1 MPDSDPKE
9 AQAPNPL
16 DLFRLDGRAALVTGG
31 SRGLGAVMAEALSF
45 AGARV
50 SVTSRS
56 LGDAQARAAQ
66 IAAATAGPALG
77 VELEATDTEA
87 VAGTTLGVAMEATD
101 ETSVEAAVAAVV
113 ERFGGLDILVN
124 NAGILVRGAIGDLE
138 RAEFEE
144 SLAVNVT
151 GPWLVC
157 RAAAPHLWESGC
169 GRVINVSSTFG
180 LVAAP
185 DRTAYTSSKG
195 AVVQLTRA
203 LAMEWAPRGVNV
215 NAIAPGP
222 FLTEMNL
229 AHEHSEH
236 SVRVIGQEVAL
247 RRWGEMHEIAGAAIY
262 LASDASSYVTGSV
275 LTVDGG
281 WTAH

>member
-1 MPDSDPKE
+1 
-9 AQAPNPL
+9 
-16 DLFRLDGRAALVTGG
+16 
-31 SRGLGAVMAEALSF
+31 MAEALSG

-50 SVTSRS
+50 AVTSRS
-56 LGDAQARAAQ
+56 LADAEAKAAA
-66 IAAATAGPALG
+66 IAAATGAKTLG
-77 VELEATDTEA
+77 VE
-87 VAGTTLGVAMEATD
+87 MEATD
-101 ETSVEAAVAAVV
+101 SSAVEAAVAAVV
-113 ERFGGLDILVN
+113 ERFGGLDIVVN
-124 NAGILVRGAIGDLE
+124 NAGILVRGAIGELD
-138 RAEFEE
+138 RSEFDE

-157 RAAAPHLWESGC
+157 RAAGPHLWESQC

-180 LVAAP
+180 LVAAA

-203 LAMEWAPRGVNV
+203 LALEWAPHGVNV

-229 AHEHSEH
+229 AHQHSEH

-247 RRWGEMHEIAGAAIY
+247 RRWGELHEIAGAAIY

>member
-1 MPDSDPKE
+1 M
-9 AQAPNPL
+9 
-16 DLFRLDGRAALVTGG
+16 TGG
-31 SRGLGAVMAEALSF
+31 SRGLGAVMAEALSY
-45 AGARV
+45 AGASV
-50 SVTSRS
+50 AVTSRS
-56 LGDAQARAAQ
+56 RRGAQTKADE
-66 IAAATAGPALG
+66 IAAATG
-77 VELEATDTEA
+77 V
-87 VAGTTLGVAMEATD
+87 TTLAVAMEYTD
-101 ETSVEAAVAAVV
+101 TDSVEAAVACVV

-138 RAEFEE
+138 RDEFEE

-151 GPWLVC
+151 GPWLTC
-157 RAAAPHLWESGC
+157 RAASRPLQDSGH
-169 GRVINVSSTFG
+169 GRVINVASTFG

-195 AVVQLTRA
+195 AIIQLTRA
-203 LAMEWAPRGVNV
+203 LAMEWAPHGVNV

-222 FLTEMNL
+222 FLTEMNQ
-229 AHEHSEH
+229 AHQHSEH

-247 RRWGEMHEIAGAAIY
+247 RRWGELHEIAGAAIY

>member
-1 MPDSDPKE
+1 
-9 AQAPNPL
+9 
-16 DLFRLDGRAALVTGG
+16 VTGG

-50 SVTSRS
+50 AVTSRS
-56 LGDAQARAAQ
+56 VSDAEAKAYD
-66 IAAATAGPALG
+66 IASATGGEAMG
-77 VELEATDTEA
+77 VE
-87 VAGTTLGVAMEATD
+87 MEAT
-101 ETSVEAAVAAVV
+101 ETESVEAAVAHTV

-124 NAGILVRGAIGDLE
+124 NAGILVRGAIGDLQ

-144 SLAVNVT
+144 SLTVNVT
-151 GPWLVC
+151 GPWLAC
-157 RAAAPHLWESGC
+157 RAAAQPLQDSSR
-169 GRVINVSSTFG
+169 GRVINVASTFG

-195 AVVQLTRA
+195 AIVQLTRA
-203 LAMEWAPRGVNV
+203 LAMEWAPHSVNV

-222 FLTEMNL
+222 FLTEMNV

-247 RRWGEMHEIAGAAIY
+247 RRWGKLHEIAGAAIY

>member
-1 MPDSDPKE
+1 M
-9 AQAPNPL
+9 PNPL

-50 SVTSRS
+50 AVTSRA
-56 LGDAQARAAQ
+56 LADAQAKAAE
-66 IAAATAGPALG
+66 IAATTAGATLG
-77 VELEATDTEA
+77 VE
-87 VAGTTLGVAMEATD
+87 MEATD
-101 ETSVEAAVAAVV
+101 EASVEAAVAAVA

-124 NAGILVRGAIGDLE
+124 NAGILVRGAIVDLQ

-157 RAAAPHLWESGC
+157 RAAGPHLWESGC

-195 AVVQLTRA
+195 AIVQLTRA

-229 AHEHSEH
+229 AHQHSEH

-247 RRWGEMHEIAGAAIY
+247 RRWGEMHEITGAAIY
-262 LASDASSYVTGSV
+262 LASEASSYVTGSV

>member
-1 MPDSDPKE
+1 
-9 AQAPNPL
+9 
-16 DLFRLDGRAALVTGG
+16 
-31 SRGLGAVMAEALSF
+31 MAEALSF

-50 SVTSRS
+50 AVTSRS
-56 LGDAQARAAQ
+56 LDDAAAKAAE
-66 IAAATAGPALG
+66 IAAATGIETLG
-77 VELEATDTEA
+77 VEMEATDTEA
-87 VAGTTLGVAMEATD
+87 VA
-101 ETSVEAAVAAVV
+101 AAVSSVAA
-113 ERFGGLDILVN
+113 RFGGLDILVN
-124 NAGILVRGAIGDLE
+124 NAGILVRGAIGDLQ

-203 LAMEWAPRGVNV
+203 LALEWAPRGVNV

-222 FLTEMNL
+222 FLTEMNV
-229 AHEHSEH
+229 AHQHSEH

-247 RRWGEMHEIAGAAIY
+247 RRWGELHEIAGAAIY

>member
-1 MPDSDPKE
+1 M
-9 AQAPNPL
+9 
-16 DLFRLDGRAALVTGG
+16 TGG

-45 AGARV
+45 TGARV
-50 SVTSRS
+50 AVTSRS
-56 LGDAQARAAQ
+56 VSDAEAKAAE
-66 IAAATAGPALG
+66 IASATGSATLG
-77 VELEATDTEA
+77 VE
-87 VAGTTLGVAMEATD
+87 MEATD
-101 ETSVEAAVAAVV
+101 AESVETAVADVV
-113 ERFGGLDILVN
+113 KRFGGLDILVN
-124 NAGILVRGAIGDLE
+124 NAGILVRGAIGDLQP
-138 RAEFEE
+138 AEFEE

-151 GPWLVC
+151 GPWLAC

-195 AVVQLTRA
+195 AIVQLTRA

-222 FLTEMNL
+222 FLTEMNR
-229 AHEHSEH
+229 AHQHSEH
-236 SVRVIGQEVAL
+236 SIRVIGQEVAL
-247 RRWGEMHEIAGAAIY
+247 RRWGELHEIAGAAIY

>member
-1 MPDSDPKE
+1 M
-9 AQAPNPL
+9 
-16 DLFRLDGRAALVTGG
+16 TGG

-50 SVTSRS
+50 AVTSRS
-56 LGDAQARAAQ
+56 MSDAEAKAAE
-66 IAAATAGPALG
+66 IASATGGAALG
-77 VELEATDTEA
+77 VE
-87 VAGTTLGVAMEATD
+87 MEATD
-101 ETSVEAAVAAVV
+101 AESVETAVADVV
-113 ERFGGLDILVN
+113 KRFGGLDILVN
-124 NAGILVRGAIGDLE
+124 NAGILVRGAIGDLQQS
-138 RAEFEE
+138 EFEE
-144 SLAVNVT
+144 SMAVNVT
-151 GPWLVC
+151 GPWLAC
-157 RAAAPHLWESGC
+157 RASAPHLWESGC
-169 GRVINVSSTFG
+169 GRVINVASTFG

-203 LAMEWAPRGVNV
+203 LAMEWAPQGVNV

-222 FLTEMNL
+222 FLTEMNM
-229 AHEHSEH
+229 AHQHSEH

>member
-1 MPDSDPKE
+1 M
-9 AQAPNPL
+9 
-16 DLFRLDGRAALVTGG
+16 TGG

-50 SVTSRS
+50 AVTSRS
-56 LGDAQARAAQ
+56 LDDAQARAAE
-66 IAAATAGPALG
+66 ISAATAGLTLG
-77 VELEATDTEA
+77 VE
-87 VAGTTLGVAMEATD
+87 MEATD
-101 ETSVEAAVAAVV
+101 EASVEAAVAAVV
-113 ERFGGLDILVN
+113 ERFGSLDILVN

-138 RAEFEE
+138 RAEFDE

-157 RAAAPHLWESGC
+157 RAAAQPLWDSGR

-180 LVAAP
+180 LVAAA

-195 AVVQLTRA
+195 AIVQLTRA

-229 AHEHSEH
+229 AHQHSEH

>member
-1 MPDSDPKE
+1 M
-9 AQAPNPL
+9 
-16 DLFRLDGRAALVTGG
+16 VTGG
-31 SRGLGAVMAEALSF
+31 SRGLGAVMAEALSY
-45 AGARV
+45 AGASV
-50 SVTSRS
+50 AVTSRS
-56 LGDAQARAAQ
+56 LSDAEAKASE
-66 IAAATAGPALG
+66 ISSATGGEALG
-77 VELEATDTEA
+77 VEMEATDTE
-87 VAGTTLGVAMEATD
+87 
-101 ETSVEAAVAAVV
+101 SVGAAVSGAV

-124 NAGILVRGAIGDLE
+124 NAGILVRGAIGDLK

-144 SLAVNVT
+144 SLTVNVT

-195 AVVQLTRA
+195 AVVQLTKA
-203 LAMEWAPRGVNV
+203 LAMEWAPHGVNV

-222 FLTEMNL
+222 FLTEMNV
-229 AHEHSEH
+229 AHQHSEH

-247 RRWGEMHEIAGAAIY
+247 RRWGELHEIAGAAIY

>member
-1 MPDSDPKE
+1 M
-9 AQAPNPL
+9 
-16 DLFRLDGRAALVTGG
+16 TGG
-31 SRGLGAVMAEALSF
+31 SRGLGAVMAEALSY

-50 SVTSRS
+50 AVTSRS
-56 LGDAQARAAQ
+56 LADAQAKAAE
-66 IAAATAGPALG
+66 IASATGTETLG
-77 VELEATDTEA
+77 VEMEATDTGA
-87 VAGTTLGVAMEATD
+87 
-101 ETSVEAAVAAVV
+101 VEAAVAGVV
-113 ERFGGLDILVN
+113 ERFGGLGILVN
-124 NAGILVRGAIGDLE
+124 NAGILVRGAIGDIE
-138 RAEFEE
+138 RGEFEE

-151 GPWLVC
+151 GPWLAC
-157 RAAAPHLWESGC
+157 RAAGPHLWESGH

-203 LAMEWAPRGVNV
+203 LAMEWAPKGVNV
-215 NAIAPGP
+215 NTIAPGP
-222 FLTEMNL
+222 FLTEMNR
-229 AHEHSEH
+229 AHQHSEH

-247 RRWGEMHEIAGAAIY
+247 RRWGELPEIAGATIY

>member
-1 MPDSDPKE
+1 M
-9 AQAPNPL
+9 
-16 DLFRLDGRAALVTGG
+16 TGG

-50 SVTSRS
+50 AVTSRS
-56 LGDAQARAAQ
+56 VSGAEAKAAE
-66 IAAATAGPALG
+66 IASATGSATLG
-77 VELEATDTEA
+77 VE
-87 VAGTTLGVAMEATD
+87 MEATD
-101 ETSVEAAVAAVV
+101 AESVETAVAAAVK
-113 ERFGGLDILVN
+113 RFGGLDILVN
-124 NAGILVRGAIGDLE
+124 NAGILVRGAIGDLQP
-138 RAEFEE
+138 AQFEE
-144 SLAVNVT
+144 SMAVNVT
-151 GPWLVC
+151 GPWLAC
-157 RAAAPHLWESGC
+157 RASAPHLWESGC
-169 GRVINVSSTFG
+169 GRVINVASTFG

-203 LAMEWAPRGVNV
+203 LAMEWAPQGVNV

-229 AHEHSEH
+229 AHQHSEH
-236 SVRVIGQEVAL
+236 SIRVIGQEVAL

>member
-1 MPDSDPKE
+1 M
-9 AQAPNPL
+9 
-16 DLFRLDGRAALVTGG
+16 TGG

-50 SVTSRS
+50 AVTSRS
-56 LGDAQARAAQ
+56 LDDAQTKAAE
-66 IAAATAGPALG
+66 IASATGI
-77 VELEATDTEA
+77 E
-87 VAGTTLGVAMEATD
+87 TLGVAMEATD

-124 NAGILVRGAIGDLE
+124 NAGILVRGAIGDLGM
-138 RAEFEE
+138 AEFEE

-151 GPWLVC
+151 GPWLAC
-157 RAAAPHLWESGC
+157 RAAARPLWDSGR

-195 AVVQLTRA
+195 AIVQLTRA
-203 LAMEWAPRGVNV
+203 LAMEWAPRAVNV

-229 AHEHSEH
+229 AHQHSEH

>member
-1 MPDSDPKE
+1 M
-9 AQAPNPL
+9 
-16 DLFRLDGRAALVTGG
+16 TGG
-31 SRGLGAVMAEALSF
+31 SRGLGAVMAEALSY

-50 SVTSRS
+50 AVSSRS
-56 LGDAQARAAQ
+56 LADAQARADK
-66 IAAATAGPALG
+66 IASTTGAETMG
-77 VELEATDTEA
+77 VE
-87 VAGTTLGVAMEATD
+87 MEATD
-101 ETSVEAAVAAVV
+101 ADAVDTAVAGVV
-113 ERFGGLDILVN
+113 ERFGGLDILIN
-124 NAGILVRGAIGDLE
+124 NAGILVRGAIGDIE
-138 RAEFEE
+138 RGQFEE

-151 GPWLVC
+151 GPWLAC
-157 RAAAPHLWESGC
+157 RAAGPHLWESGH

-195 AVVQLTRA
+195 AIVQLTRA
-203 LAMEWAPRGVNV
+203 LAMEWAPHGVNV
-215 NAIAPGP
+215 NTIAPGP

-229 AHEHSEH
+229 AHQHSEH

-247 RRWGEMHEIAGAAIY
+247 RRWGELPEIAGAAIY

>member
-1 MPDSDPKE
+1 M
-9 AQAPNPL
+9 
-16 DLFRLDGRAALVTGG
+16 TGG

-50 SVTSRS
+50 AVTSRN
-56 LGDAQARAAQ
+56 LDDARAKASK
-66 IAAATAGPALG
+66 IASAT
-77 VELEATDTEA
+77 
-87 VAGTTLGVAMEATD
+87 AGTTLGVAMEATD
-101 ETSVEAAVAAVV
+101 ETSIEAAVAAVV

-124 NAGILVRGAIGDLE
+124 NAGILVRGAIGDLG

-151 GPWLVC
+151 GPWLAC
-157 RAAAPHLWESGC
+157 RAAAQPLWDSGR

-180 LVAAP
+180 LVAAA

-195 AVVQLTRA
+195 AIVQLTRA

>member
-1 MPDSDPKE
+1 
-9 AQAPNPL
+9 
-16 DLFRLDGRAALVTGG
+16 
-31 SRGLGAVMAEALSF
+31 MAEALSG

-50 SVTSRS
+50 AVTSRS
-56 LGDAQARAAQ
+56 LADAEAKAAE
-66 IAAATAGPALG
+66 IAAATGAETLG
-77 VELEATDTEA
+77 VE
-87 VAGTTLGVAMEATD
+87 MEATD
-101 ETSVEAAVAAVV
+101 SSAVEAAVAAVV
-113 ERFGGLDILVN
+113 ERFGGLDIVVN
-124 NAGILVRGAIGDLE
+124 NAGILVRGAIGELD
-138 RAEFEE
+138 RSEFDE

-157 RAAAPHLWESGC
+157 RAAGPHLWESPG

-180 LVAAP
+180 LVAAA

-203 LAMEWAPRGVNV
+203 LALEWAPHDVNV

-229 AHEHSEH
+229 AHQHSTH

-247 RRWGEMHEIAGAAIY
+247 RRWGELHEIAGAAIY

>member
-1 MPDSDPKE
+1 
-9 AQAPNPL
+9 
-16 DLFRLDGRAALVTGG
+16 
-31 SRGLGAVMAEALSF
+31 MAEALSF
-45 AGARV
+45 AGASV
-50 SVTSRS
+50 AVTSRS
-56 LGDAQARAAQ
+56 LADAEAKAAQ
-66 IAAATAGPALG
+66 IASATGRAA
-77 VELEATDTEA
+77 
-87 VAGTTLGVAMEATD
+87 LGVAMEATD
-101 ETSVEAAVAAVV
+101 AGAVAAAVAGIL

-124 NAGILVRGAIGDLE
+124 NAGILVRGAIGEID
-138 RAEFEE
+138 RADFEE

-151 GPWLVC
+151 GPWLAC
-157 RAAAPHLWESGC
+157 RAAAQPLQDSGR
-169 GRVINVSSTFG
+169 GRVINVASTFG
-180 LVAAP
+180 LVGAP

-222 FLTEMNL
+222 FLTEMNR
-229 AHEHSEH
+229 AHQHSEH

-247 RRWGEMHEIAGAAIY
+247 RRWGELHEIAGAAIY
-262 LASDASSYVTGSV
+262 LASEASSYVTGSV

>member
-56 LGDAQARAAQ
+56 LDDAQAKAAE
-66 IAAATAGPALG
+66 IASATVGATLG
-77 VELEATDTEA
+77 VE
-87 VAGTTLGVAMEATD
+87 MEATD
-101 ETSVEAAVAAVV
+101 EASVDAAVAAVV

-124 NAGILVRGAIGDLE
+124 NAGILVRGAIGDLQ

-157 RAAAPHLWESGC
+157 RAAAQHLWESGC

-195 AVVQLTRA
+195 AIVQLTRA

-229 AHEHSEH
+229 AHQHSEH

>member
-1 MPDSDPKE
+1 
-9 AQAPNPL
+9 
-16 DLFRLDGRAALVTGG
+16 
-31 SRGLGAVMAEALSF
+31 MAEALSF

-50 SVTSRS
+50 AVTSRS
-56 LGDAQARAAQ
+56 LGDAETEAAE
-66 IAAATAGPALG
+66 IAGVTGGAALG
-77 VELEATDTEA
+77 VE
-87 VAGTTLGVAMEATD
+87 MEATD
-101 ETSVEAAVAAVV
+101 ADSVEAAVAGVV

-124 NAGILVRGAIGDLE
+124 NAGILVRGAIGDV
-138 RAEFEE
+138 APAQFEE

-169 GRVINVSSTFG
+169 GRVVNVASTFG

-222 FLTEMNL
+222 FLTDMNR
-229 AHEHSEH
+229 AHQHSEH
-236 SVRVIGQEVAL
+236 SIRVIGQEVAL
-247 RRWGEMHEIAGAAIY
+247 QRWGELPEIAGAVIY

>member
-1 MPDSDPKE
+1 
-9 AQAPNPL
+9 
-16 DLFRLDGRAALVTGG
+16 
-31 SRGLGAVMAEALSF
+31 MAEALSF

-50 SVTSRS
+50 AVTSRS
-56 LGDAQARAAQ
+56 SSDADAKAAE
-66 IAAATAGPALG
+66 IAAATGGA
-77 VELEATDTEA
+77 A
-87 VAGTTLGVAMEATD
+87 VGVAMEATD
-101 ETSVEAAVAAVV
+101 ADSVEAAVAGVV

-124 NAGILVRGAIGDLE
+124 NAGILVRGAIGDVE
-138 RAEFEE
+138 PAEFEE

-151 GPWLVC
+151 GPWLAC
-157 RAAAPHLWESGC
+157 RAAAPHLWDSGC
-169 GRVINVSSTFG
+169 GRVINVASTFG

-195 AVVQLTRA
+195 AIVQLTRA
-203 LAMEWAPRGVNV
+203 LAMEWAPQGVNV

-222 FLTEMNL
+222 FLTEMNR

-247 RRWGEMHEIAGAAIY
+247 RRWGELHEVAGAAIY
-262 LASDASSYVTGSV
+262 LASEASSYVTGSV

>member
-1 MPDSDPKE
+1 M
-9 AQAPNPL
+9 
-16 DLFRLDGRAALVTGG
+16 TGG

-50 SVTSRS
+50 AVTSRTLS
-56 LGDAQARAAQ
+56 AAQA
-66 IAAATAGPALG
+66 TADEITASTGGSTLA
-77 VELEATDTEA
+77 VEMEYTDTA
-87 VAGTTLGVAMEATD
+87 
-101 ETSVEAAVAAVV
+101 SVEAAVSSVV
-113 ERFGGLDILVN
+113 DRFGGLDILVN
-124 NAGILVRGAIGDLE
+124 NAGILVRGAIGDLN
-138 RAEFEE
+138 RSEFEE

-151 GPWLVC
+151 GPWLTC
-157 RAAAPHLWESGC
+157 RAAAAHLWKSDC
-169 GRVINVSSTFG
+169 GRVINVASTFG

-195 AVVQLTRA
+195 AIVQLTRA
-203 LAMEWAPRGVNV
+203 LAMEWAPHGVNV

-222 FLTEMNL
+222 FLTEMNQP
-229 AHEHSEH
+229 HQHSEH

-247 RRWGEMHEIAGAAIY
+247 KRWGELHEIAGATIY
-262 LASDASSYVTGSV
+262 LASPASSYVTGSV

>member
-1 MPDSDPKE
+1 M
-9 AQAPNPL
+9 
-16 DLFRLDGRAALVTGG
+16 TGG
-31 SRGLGAVMAEALSF
+31 ARGLGAVMAEALSH
-45 AGARV
+45 AGAGV
-50 SVTSRS
+50 AVTSRS
-56 LGDAQARAAQ
+56 LRDAQAKADE
-66 IAAATAGPALG
+66 IAAATGGTTLA
-77 VELEATDTEA
+77 VEMESTDTGAVETA
-87 VAGTTLGVAMEATD
+87 VAG
-101 ETSVEAAVAAVV
+101 VV

-138 RAEFEE
+138 RHEFEE

-151 GPWLVC
+151 GPWLAC
-157 RAAAPHLWESGC
+157 RAAAPHLWDSGC
-169 GRVINVSSTFG
+169 GRVVNVASTFG

-203 LAMEWAPRGVNV
+203 LAMEWAPHGVNV

-222 FLTEMNL
+222 FLTEMNR
-229 AHEHSEH
+229 AHQHSEH

-247 RRWGEMHEIAGAAIY
+247 RRWGELHEIAGAAVY

-275 LTVDGG
+275 LAVDGG

>member
-1 MPDSDPKE
+1 M
-9 AQAPNPL
+9 
-16 DLFRLDGRAALVTGG
+16 TGG

-50 SVTSRS
+50 AVTSRR
-56 LGDAQARAAQ
+56 LGDAQARAAD
-66 IAAATAGPALG
+66 IAAATASPALG
-77 VELEATDTEA
+77 VE
-87 VAGTTLGVAMEATD
+87 MEATD
-101 ETSVEAAVAAVV
+101 EASVEAAVAAVV
-113 ERFGGLDILVN
+113 ECFGGLDILVN

-138 RAEFEE
+138 RAEFDE

-151 GPWLVC
+151 GPWLAC
-157 RAAAPHLWESGC
+157 RAAAQPLWDSGR

-195 AVVQLTRA
+195 AIVQLTRA

-229 AHEHSEH
+229 AHQHSEH

>member
-1 MPDSDPKE
+1 M
-9 AQAPNPL
+9 
-16 DLFRLDGRAALVTGG
+16 TGG
-31 SRGLGAVMAEALSF
+31 SRGLGAVIAEALSY

-50 SVTSRS
+50 AVTSRS
-56 LGDAQARAAQ
+56 MADAEAKAGE
-66 IAAATAGPALG
+66 IASATGIETQG
-77 VELEATDTEA
+77 VEMEATDTDA
-87 VAGTTLGVAMEATD
+87 VG
-101 ETSVEAAVAAVV
+101 AAVAAVV

-138 RAEFEE
+138 RDEFEE

-151 GPWLVC
+151 GPWLAC
-157 RAAAPHLWESGC
+157 RAAAPHLWDSGC

-222 FLTEMNL
+222 FLTEMNV

>member
-1 MPDSDPKE
+1 M
-9 AQAPNPL
+9 
-16 DLFRLDGRAALVTGG
+16 TGG

-50 SVTSRS
+50 AVTSRS
-56 LGDAQARAAQ
+56 LADAEAKAAE
-66 IAAATAGPALG
+66 IASATGAETLG
-77 VELEATDTEA
+77 VEMEATDTESVETA
-87 VAGTTLGVAMEATD
+87 VARVAD
-101 ETSVEAAVAAVV
+101 
-113 ERFGGLDILVN
+113 RFDGLDVLVN
-124 NAGILVRGAIGDLE
+124 NAGILVRGAIGDLQ
-138 RAEFEE
+138 RAEFDE

-151 GPWLVC
+151 GPWLAC
-157 RAAAPHLWESGC
+157 RAAGPHLQESGH
-169 GRVINVSSTFG
+169 GRVINVASTFG

-203 LAMEWAPRGVNV
+203 LAMEWAPHGVNV

-222 FLTEMNL
+222 FLTEMNR

-247 RRWGEMHEIAGAAIY
+247 RRWGELHEIAGAAIY

>member
-1 MPDSDPKE
+1 M
-9 AQAPNPL
+9 
-16 DLFRLDGRAALVTGG
+16 TGG
-31 SRGLGAVMAEALSF
+31 SRGLGAVMAEALSY

-50 SVTSRS
+50 AVTSRA
-56 LGDAQARAAQ
+56 LADAQASADR
-66 IAAATAGPALG
+66 IAAATGGATLG
-77 VELEATDTEA
+77 VE
-87 VAGTTLGVAMEATD
+87 MEATD
-101 ETSVEAAVAAVV
+101 AASVEAAVAGAV
-113 ERFGGLDILVN
+113 ERLGGLDILVN
-124 NAGILVRGAIGDLE
+124 NAGILVRGAIGDVE
-138 RAEFEE
+138 QADFEE

-151 GPWLVC
+151 GPWLTC
-157 RAAAPHLWESGC
+157 RAAAQPLWDSGR
-169 GRVINVSSTFG
+169 GRVINVASTFG

-203 LAMEWAPRGVNV
+203 LAMEWAPHGVNV

-222 FLTEMNL
+222 FLTEMNR
-229 AHEHSEH
+229 AHQHSEH

-247 RRWGEMHEIAGAAIY
+247 QRWGELPEIAGAAIY
-262 LASDASSYVTGSV
+262 LASDASSYMTGSV

>member
-1 MPDSDPKE
+1 
-9 AQAPNPL
+9 
-16 DLFRLDGRAALVTGG
+16 
-31 SRGLGAVMAEALSF
+31 MAEALSY
-45 AGARV
+45 AGASV
-50 SVTSRS
+50 AVTSRS
-56 LGDAQARAAQ
+56 LRDAQTKADE
-66 IAAATAGPALG
+66 IAAATGRTALAAAM
-77 VELEATDTEA
+77 EYTDT
-87 VAGTTLGVAMEATD
+87 D
-101 ETSVEAAVAAVV
+101 SVEAAVAGVA
-113 ERFGGLDILVN
+113 ERFGRLDILVN

-138 RAEFEE
+138 RGEFEK

-157 RAAAPHLWESGC
+157 RAAAPHLWESGR

-195 AVVQLTRA
+195 AIVQLTRA

-215 NAIAPGP
+215 NTIAPGP
-222 FLTEMNL
+222 FLTDMNR
-229 AHEHSEH
+229 AHQHSEH

-247 RRWGEMHEIAGAAIY
+247 QRWGELHEIAGAVIY